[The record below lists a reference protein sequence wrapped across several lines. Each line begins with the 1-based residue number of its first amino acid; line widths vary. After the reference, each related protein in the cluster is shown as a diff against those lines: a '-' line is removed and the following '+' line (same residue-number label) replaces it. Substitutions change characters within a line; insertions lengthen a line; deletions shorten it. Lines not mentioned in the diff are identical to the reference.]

1 MIKCGNCKD
10 RHETVAEV
18 KSCYVSTKAKVLD
31 AKVATLQ
38 TEIKTEQIKTELIK
52 SQPVTEAGIYRKVI
66 NAKTGTITCIYRVKI
81 GKSGYPY
88 AEALVLGAPGQK
100 AKFMF
105 AKGAIMALTADM
117 KMSLE
122 EAKAFGFQWGV
133 CCACGRTLTN
143 AKSVELGIGPVC
155 RKYF

>member
-10 RHETVAEV
+10 RHETVDEV
-18 KSCYVSTKAKVLD
+18 KSCYISTKAKALN

-38 TEIKTEQIKTELIK
+38 TAIKTELIK

-66 NAKTGTITCIYRVKI
+66 VTGPLKDATLTCIYRVKI
-81 GKSGYPY
+81 DKSGYPY
-88 AEALVLGAPGQK
+88 AEALILGAPGQK
-100 AKFMF
+100 AKFMY
-105 AKGAIMALTADM
+105 ALGAIKALTADM
-117 KMSLE
+117 KMTMD
-122 EAKAFGFQWGV
+122 EAKAFGVQYGV